1 MAEKANTQI
10 AEMEATILQA
20 SHNYQTQTVGDIFSI
35 SKDLQ
40 NIIQSDMENQVYHIQ
55 TLLVDKLDNYKEKWN
70 EYAEGQIKEIQD
82 AYKQDNQELKK
93 PMVNNKKQVQKEEI
107 FLYKP
112 YDVILPKPK
121 TPEPI
126 SIQDEIDNLK
136 KYMEYI

>member
-1 MAEKANTQI
+1 
-10 AEMEATILQA
+10 MEATILQA
-20 SHNYQTQTVGDIFSI
+20 SHNYWTQTVGDIFSI